1 MPPFYQKVLSE
12 VKKIPYGEVRTYQE
26 IAAKAGNPRAYR
38 AAGSANA
45 KNILPI
51 IIPCHRVIGNDGNLG
66 GYGGGLKIKK
76 YLFLIILAFF
86 VTLNLFSKDYL
97 INLQAKV
104 VSSDKHNYSEG
115 NNFNL
120 IKLDGSFTDNL
131 GNYGNWN
138 ALASFELN
146 NNKIKQHFF
155 SAEIIYQNESKM
167 YIQGSRNSR
176 EFE

>member
-1 MPPFYQKVLSE
+1 M
-12 VKKIPYGEVRTYQE
+12 
-26 IAAKAGNPRAYR
+26 
-38 AAGSANA
+38 
-45 KNILPI
+45 
-51 IIPCHRVIGNDGNLG
+51 
-66 GYGGGLKIKK
+66 
-76 YLFLIILAFF
+76 LIILILLSTF
-86 VTLNLFSKDYL
+86 NLFSKDYL

-104 VSSDKHNYSEG
+104 VNNDKHNYSEG

-155 SAEIIYQNESKM
+155 SAEIIFQNESKM
-167 YIQGSRNSR
+167 YIQGSRNSK
-176 EFE
+176 EFEQGTGTFTVNATTKEIEELLGTKCIYAINFFKSTSFTNTKCKVSDSALKKLKLIK